1 MPSYCDIN
9 QLKNNS
15 TDHPFFTERL
25 SNWTSGT
32 NGANG
37 CSIGTNTKTK
47 SGCLT
52 DQELACYSSSTL
64 GAAREQLDASLSD
77 IYQPQNSIS
86 ATFDSNYQTTM
97 LTGIVWAALGTTVLY
112 YAFTKI

>member
-9 QLKNNS
+9 TIDSAKI
-15 TDHPFFTERL
+15 TEL
-25 SNWTSGT
+25 
-32 NGANG
+32 
-37 CSIGTNTKTK
+37 K
-47 SGCLT
+47 SGSRVGNAGIT
-52 DQELACYSSSTL
+52 DTEFACYASYQL
-64 GAAREQLDASLSD
+64 GTAREKLDASLAD
-77 IYQPQNSIS
+77 IYQPQNSKS